1 MTLDNPRNEVQVRN
15 VRVEGEDLQESA
27 QQFLGSLFRAGTSL
41 ALLPINVLP
50 RETRTHIQNA
60 GRELTL
66 GVASLTKE
74 LAKTL
79 ENIAEDRPN
88 RR

>member
-27 QQFLGSLFRAGTSL
+27 QQFLGSLLRAGTSL